1 MQDLQESKEKLI
13 KVATHLFASK
23 GFRGTSI
30 RDIAN
35 SMGMSISNIYHY
47 FDNKEGLLLGI
58 LQHSSMAL
66 VRKLRHA
73 SDPNLEPLERFKRLL
88 KSHIQHSAEGPKD
101 GKIFLLDEEHLSQ
114 EGAEINRKLQR
125 EILEIYLASLRDL
138 EASGYVQCRSLTIL
152 AFNIFGVLNWTL
164 RWYRPDGKLTL
175 DEITEE
181 VVSFIL
187 YGALGGASKDAGP
200 GNK

>member
-1 MQDLQESKEKLI
+1 MQNLQEGKEKLI
-13 KVATHLFASK
+13 KVATSLFASK

-35 SMGMSISNIYHY
+35 AMGMSISNIYHY

-58 LQHSSMAL
+58 LQHSSIPL
-66 VRKLRHA
+66 VRKLRQA

-88 KSHIQHSAEGPKD
+88 RSHIQHSAEGSKE
-101 GKIFLLDEEHLSQ
+101 GKIFLLDEEHLSK

-125 EILEIYLASLRDL
+125 EILKIYLSSLREL
-138 EASGYVQCRSLTIL
+138 EAAGYVQCRSITVL
-152 AFNIFGVLNWTL
+152 AFNILGVLNWTL
-164 RWYRPDGKLTL
+164 RWHRPDGKLTL
-175 DEITEE
+175 EEITEE

-187 YGALGGASKDAGP
+187 NGTLGGVSPDSSQSS
-200 GNK
+200 N